1 MKNILCIILLF
12 IGIKSS
18 AQEFEKGVFRLK
30 LKSENARPC
39 NSKVNGKFADDDKI
53 NGIFKKYDV
62 ISYEQSYPFAKNP
75 ELLIFE
81 YADENLTSYL
91 FFFYCTDIY

>member
-81 YADENLTSYL
+81 YADENLTS
-91 FFFYCTDIY
+91 